1 MNLEAIN
8 TVAQLVAA
16 FGVIASLFYL
26 STQIRQNTI
35 SQRAIVVDS
44 LAHAFVDLLG
54 PQAIDADLAN
64 VFASVVAD
72 WDNASPEQR
81 GRAMTVLFPM
91 FKVFEDAWFQYRH
104 RTLDPEH
111 WEGWDAFIRMY
122 YHQPGVQVWW
132 RSRRAAFARGFREYL
147 EKSEPVAD
155 LPAIGRLI
163 GGGPASD
170 GVASPSSQRP
180 NQPLQPT
187 AGRSDD

>member
-1 MNLEAIN
+1 VNLETIN

-16 FGVIASLFYL
+16 FGVVASLFYL
-26 STQIRQNTI
+26 SVQIRQNTI

-72 WDNASPEQR
+72 WDNASLEQR
-81 GRAMTVLFPM
+81 GRAITVLFPM

-104 RTLDPEH
+104 GTLDAEH

-132 RSRRAAFARGFREYL
+132 RLRRAAFARGFREYL
-147 EKSEPVAD
+147 EKSVPVAD
-155 LPAIGRLI
+155 LPAIGRVI
-163 GGGPASD
+163 AGGSASD
-170 GVASPSSQRP
+170 GLAVPERP
-180 NQPLQPT
+180 R
-187 AGRSDD
+187 A